1 MEIAEIYRNMLIYAA
16 DDDAINLKLLKT
28 NLIQNGFQRIEVFL
42 SGEALMHRLEESPP
56 DLILLDIMMPG
67 ISGYD
72 VLHHIKNNPRLSH
85 IPVIMIT
92 AAPLEEEMEPLQTS
106 FELGAMDY
114 ISKPFATVELIMR
127 ILSALRIEAQ
137 RQELEKA
144 AKQIS
149 SLEKLLPI
157 CSYCKKVRSDLDYW
171 EEVEI
176 YISQHTD
183 TMFSHSICPHCYE
196 THIKPQLNALRN
208 KKKQD
213 S

>member
-1 MEIAEIYRNMLIYAA
+1 MLIYAM
-16 DDDAINLKLLKT
+16 DDDAINLKLLKAI
-28 NLIQNGFQRIEVFL
+28 LIQNGFRRIEVFF
-42 SGEALMHRLEESPP
+42 SGEELMERIDKDPP

-72 VLHHIKNNPRLSH
+72 VLRHLKGKATLKH

-92 AAPLEEEMEPLQTS
+92 AAPLEEEMEPLQVS

-114 ISKPFATVELIMR
+114 ISKPFASIELIMR
-127 ILSALRIEAQ
+127 ILSALKIEKQ
-137 RQELEKA
+137 RQDLQQA
-144 AKQIS
+144 AAQIS

-171 EEVEI
+171 EEVEV

-196 THIKPQLNALRN
+196 THVKPQLSAIKNR
-208 KKKQD
+208 KSQD

>member
-1 MEIAEIYRNMLIYAA
+1 MLIYAI
-16 DDDAINLKLLKT
+16 DDDARNLKLLKAILT
-28 NLIQNGFQRIEVFL
+28 QNGFRRIEVFF
-42 SGEALMHRLEESPP
+42 SGEELIKRIDKDPP

-72 VLHHIKNNPRLSH
+72 VLRHLKGKATLKH

-92 AAPLEEEMEPLQTS
+92 AAPLEEEMEPLHVS

-114 ISKPFATVELIMR
+114 ISKPFASVELIMR
-127 ILSALRIEAQ
+127 IQSALKIEKQ
-137 RQELEKA
+137 RQELQKA
-144 AKQIS
+144 ATQIS

-171 EEVEI
+171 EEVEV

-196 THIKPQLNALRN
+196 THVKPQLSTLKNR
-208 KKKQD
+208 D
-213 S
+213 SHDI

>member
-1 MEIAEIYRNMLIYAA
+1 MGIAEIYRNMLIYAV
-16 DDDAINLKLLKT
+16 DDDAINLKLLKAI
-28 NLIQNGFQRIEVFL
+28 LLQNGFNQLEVFF
-42 SGEALMHRLEESPP
+42 SGEALMERLTINKP

-72 VLHHIKNNPRLSH
+72 VLRHIKGNVNSSQ

-92 AAPLEEEMEPLQTS
+92 AAPLEEELEPLQMS

-114 ISKPFATVELIMR
+114 ISKPFTAIELIMR
-127 ILSALRIEAQ
+127 IQSALKLEKQ
-137 RQELEKA
+137 RQDLEA
-144 AKQIS
+144 ATAHIS
-149 SLEKLLPI
+149 TLEKLLPI

-171 EEVEI
+171 EEVEV

-183 TMFSHSICPHCYE
+183 TMFSHSICPDCYQ
-196 THIKPQLNALRN
+196 THVKPQLSALC
-208 KKKQD
+208 KKKLE